1 METIISSIELGEYTL
16 VAQRILRARNIE
28 LGDDPR
34 TEIQVAVSLGHL
46 TLDEELAAKLNVEL
60 PAARA
65 EV

>member
-1 METIISSIELGEYTL
+1 METIISSIEIGEYTL
-16 VAQRILRARNIE
+16 IAQRILHARNIE